1 MLLIILA
8 SNPDLLISIL
18 QDILPYAGILFSA
31 WVYYKNTNKETHK
44 AAADDLKKLKSEVVN
59 HGLMFTANEQVREH
73 LVDKN
78 NIRLDNLE
86 NRVNHVD
93 STNTQVLNKVQQ
105 LEVKQEMQN
114 AIISRLETSVNE
126 LKCDMKE
133 QSKEIIE
140 LIKTMRK

>member
-1 MLLIILA
+1 MLLIILTT
-8 SNPDLLISIL
+8 NPELLISIFKEL
-18 QDILPYAGILFSA
+18 LPYAGILFSA
-31 WVYYKNTNKETHK
+31 WIYHINSNKEGDK
-44 AAADDLKKLKSEVVN
+44 AAADDLKKLKSDVIN

-86 NRVNHVD
+86 ARVNHVD
-93 STNTQVLNKVQQ
+93 STNSQVFNKVQQ

-114 AIISRLETSVNE
+114 AIISRLELSVNE
-126 LKCDMKE
+126 LKCDMRE